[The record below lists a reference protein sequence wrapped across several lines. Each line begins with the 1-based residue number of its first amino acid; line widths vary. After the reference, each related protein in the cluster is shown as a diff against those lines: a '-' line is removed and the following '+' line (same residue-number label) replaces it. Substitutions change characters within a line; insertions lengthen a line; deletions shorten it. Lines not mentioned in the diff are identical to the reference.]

1 MGTNDIECMGAIYSL
16 ITDHFDR
23 IQPALE
29 FDEYHPFVLTYFRR
43 CLLEDPRSEWA
54 DTRYGAGH
62 NIVGWFVWAWRTPT
76 QRTST
81 VAELKEWL
89 AALYLTGD
97 SELRTC
103 LVQATLEHL
112 FENREVTRELF
123 DLKYSLIRIMPR
135 PPKDPE
141 ALLPLKQSNY
151 RVLLALTDGEW
162 LHGYAIMQAV
172 AADDRRAGRRSS
184 PAPCMPRSARMVDEG
199 LVEGREAPD
208 DDHSGGPARRY
219 YRRTSFGRAVARAE
233 SERLRALLDIAVAQK
248 IIGHKK

>member
-1 MGTNDIECMGAIYSL
+1 
-16 ITDHFDR
+16 
-23 IQPALE
+23 
-29 FDEYHPFVLTYFRR
+29 
-43 CLLEDPRSEWA
+43 
-54 DTRYGAGH
+54 
-62 NIVGWFVWAWRTPT
+62 
-76 QRTST
+76 
-81 VAELKEWL
+81 
-89 AALYLTGD
+89 
-97 SELRTC
+97 
-103 LVQATLEHL
+103 
-112 FENREVTRELF
+112 
-123 DLKYSLIRIMPR
+123 MPR
-135 PPKDPE
+135 PPKGPE

-172 AADDRRAGRRSS
+172 AQMTDGRETIL
-184 PAPCMPRSARMVDEG
+184 PGTLYAALARMVDEG